1 MPCQGEGGHGMLRA
15 GNRNRSAGI
24 CGKGAQTMK
33 GKKWRGPL
41 LLLAAAV
48 LVGLGLW
55 RGLYRGVTPLPLR
68 TAEAKTYAAQVEAR
82 GAERVSVRY
91 AYPQQVVIGI
101 RGELMEEV
109 RGEILDLT
117 AEMLRDPAFK
127 LHFSEA
133 HARRCRNAEVF
144 PLLPEGVKALCPR
157 LRPGELPDPGGAGA
171 GGVPLY
177 LSL

>member
-1 MPCQGEGGHGMLRA
+1 
-15 GNRNRSAGI
+15 
-24 CGKGAQTMK
+24 MK

-101 RGELMEEV
+101 RGELTEEV

-117 AEMLRDPAFK
+117 AEMLQDPGFK

-133 HARRCRNAEVF
+133 HARRYRNVEVF
-144 PLLPEGVKALCPR
+144 PLLPEGVKAYAPACVR
-157 LRPGELPDPGGAGA
+157 VSFQTPGEP
-171 GGVPLY
+171 VPEEFLCTY
-177 LSL
+177 PFETWT